1 MPEVKLDILVGAID
15 KARPV
20 LMVMES
26 KIDAMAKRTQDFQDR
41 WGGVMGV
48 ADAVG
53 SKMMVAGGI
62 IVGTLTAAGL
72 AAGHTGAE
80 LENMHLRTGVSVE
93 MLSTLGSVAK
103 RTGAELGDVELGLR
117 FVSRNAYMAAQGNDE
132 AVKKFQSL
140 GIELRDTKG
149 NLKSTAD
156 LFLEVSNVI
165 RNAAPGERQGIAMS
179 ILGRGGAALIPMMIE
194 AKGSLTDI
202 IAEAERLGTAFS
214 GKDADAAKA
223 FEDSLLKLQG
233 AAKRA
238 FLEMGM
244 KAVPTLSKL
253 VELLM
258 GATQAVRKFAV
269 EHPTLA
275 KYTVLV
281 GGGLGLIA
289 LGLGKTMTFLSG
301 AIQGWE
307 SLSAA
312 MAKNAV
318 AAQATAAA
326 NAEAGAAAAAGGAG
340 ANAGAR
346 VVGASGIIPIAGA
359 TAAVIG
365 ILAMLGISAGAI
377 AEVKRTKK
385 SAEENTADL
394 DKRGLAPG
402 SSERRG
408 ARMQWAR
415 ENAES
420 TGGISGIAKRMAYAK
435 LLRDPANAAAVAA
448 ADKADEQAKASD
460 EKAQKAATDWNAW
473 SGTQDKVAQSWSNY
487 YREQAALVSD
497 ATAESAIGVQ
507 AAEKAYELAT
517 QRAAALAGV
526 ADQEDAA
533 AKAEQAKAEAWI
545 GLLEAQKAAAE
556 KQTRAAEEQ
565 KKTLLEQAKQLAT
578 NVGDQWSAW
587 YDRLRAGAGSTEE
600 KGRIDMAQRWTEY
613 DLAMQESSQ
622 LQQSG
627 GSQQDIFAANMKAY
641 RAQTG
646 WLEAKQSLEIKF
658 SASGDGLRLLTSSPE
673 VRQAI
678 VMGVRGAL
686 GQQGNYVGAYGT
698 Q

>member
-165 RNAAPGERQGIAMS
+165 RNAAPDERQGIAMS

-214 GKDADAAKA
+214 GKDAAAAKA
-223 FEDSLLKLQG
+223 FQDSLLKLQG

-238 FLEMGM
+238 FVEMGM

-253 VELLM
+253 VELLI
-258 GATQAVRKFAV
+258 GATQAVRKFAD

-326 NAEAGAAAAAGGAG
+326 NAEAGAAAATGGAAAGGGAGGAG
-340 ANAGAR
+340 AAF
-346 VVGASGIIPIAGA
+346 
-359 TAAVIG
+359 
-365 ILAMLGISAGAI
+365 GAI
-377 AEVKRTKK
+377 AGKVFLGIIAAGVGWSLGKWIGERFDIGGARELRDANRRKGDVEADVGKIGEPTAWFKEWEKRQTPAKKLEK
-385 SAEENTADL
+385 SA
-394 DKRGLAPG
+394 
-402 SSERRG
+402 
-408 ARMQWAR
+408 
-415 ENAES
+415 
-420 TGGISGIAKRMAYAK
+420 
-435 LLRDPANAAAVAA
+435 AVFL
-448 ADKADEQAKASD
+448 DEQDKLS
-460 EKAQKAATDWNAW
+460 EQW
-473 SGTQDKVAQSWSNY
+473 SLY
-487 YREQAALVSD
+487 YQEQAAVMTD
-497 ATAESAIGVQ
+497 ATEKALLSEEAAQ
-507 AAEKAYELAT
+507 TAYDLAAEKA
-517 QRAAALAGV
+517 AALSAMSAGEEAV
-526 ADQEDAA
+526 
-533 AKAEQAKAEAWI
+533 AKAEA
-545 GLLEAQKAAAE
+545 EKQKAWIAYVEANTAATE
-556 KQTRAAEEQ
+556 AELKDAEDFARQLRAN
-565 KKTLLEQAKQLAT
+565 T
-578 NVGDQWSAW
+578 GDMWSAY
-587 YDRLRAGAGSTEE
+587 YDRLRATAGSTEE
-600 KGRIDMAQRWTEY
+600 KGRIDMAQKWTEY